1 MLEMKKVN
9 ITKPGVL
16 LLFMVTLLLMLPM
29 YAVANT
35 NLEDGEYS
43 IGYTVLHSD
52 NDSASIANDYWVKPA
67 KIVVNNGNM
76 VAQMTLNNSSWITEF
91 KVHNQDVQ
99 VLSTDQANDK
109 RVVQFPIDSFSTL
122 SAQIHVIVEDIDYD
136 HGYTVRFSFDESSLK
151 TIQLAE
157 GGEQEQS
164 SSNNSESAGTTTNS
178 SNNNQIENPQ
188 TNDSTMPIVFIT
200 LFILSAF
207 YLVKQWKSREA

>member
-1 MLEMKKVN
+1 MLEMKKIN

-164 SSNNSESAGTTTNS
+164 SSNNSQSAGTTTNS
-178 SNNNQIENPQ
+178 SNNNQVENPQ

>member
-1 MLEMKKVN
+1 MKKIN

-164 SSNNSESAGTTTNS
+164 SSNNSQSAGTTTNS
-178 SNNNQIENPQ
+178 SNNNQVENPQ